1 MQRISWWHRGPKP
14 RHPWSLRGCGR
25 GTGLGSTW
33 VRLQDGEVRRLLQR
47 GGGLRPRRPTPVLS
61 SSSDRPLQPHLV
73 HPGHVVAFPGHV
85 IAPAGHIVAPTGLI
99 VAPTGHTT
107 ASPGLIVAS
116 PGHTTAPPGHIM
128 ASPGHTMTSPGH
140 TVALPGGDG
149 SFPCLESLQAGP
161 PSLVPC
167 KGHQA
172 ARWQQGPAHPAC
184 TPAHVWHKDH
194 PVPAR
199 EAKQIDFIGC
209 RKPSGLG
216 DGDPVP
222 WPHQA
227 ASTLSLPGLS
237 PSRFKPPRADRVGR
251 GRDHAQGHGG

>member
-1 MQRISWWHRGPKP
+1 MQCISWWHWGPKP
-14 RHPWSLRGCGR
+14 RHPQSLRGCGR
-25 GTGLGSTW
+25 GRGLGSTW
-33 VRLQDGEVRRLLQR
+33 VRLQDGEVRCLLQQ
-47 GGGLRPRRPTPVLS
+47 GGGLRPRRPTPALS
-61 SSSDRPLQPHLV
+61 FSDHPLQPQLV

-85 IAPAGHIVAPTGLI
+85 IAPSGHIVAPTGLI
-99 VAPTGHTT
+99 VAP
-107 ASPGLIVAS
+107 PGLIVAS
-116 PGHTTAPPGHIM
+116 PGLIM
-128 ASPGHTMTSPGH
+128 ASPGHTMTLPGH
-140 TVALPGGDG
+140 TVAPPGGDG
-149 SFPCLESLQAGP
+149 SFPCLESLQARP
-161 PSLVPC
+161 PSLVSC

-184 TPAHVWHKDH
+184 TPAHVWHKDP

-199 EAKQIDFIGC
+199 EAKQIDFISC

-237 PSRFKPPRADRVGR
+237 PSRFKPPRADRAGR